1 MTRSNTKLNRA
12 AEILLVQRSTTSTH
26 THTHTHVRKHTHAN
40 EYGHAMPHTLMQ
52 TSARTHTHT
61 HFSALL
67 PSPLP
72 PCPFIPVWL
81 ERSVHVWEKGSQ
93 DPQTPPVRAQTR
105 THLTSRHACNCLVR
119 SFLLCPH
126 CPHWHTQQS
135 AFASY
140 FTVRETHSKPD
151 TISCRTPSYSSVH
164 PPPLKLHGSIQMES
178 IILCYQCYVSS

>member
-1 MTRSNTKLNRA
+1 MTRSNTKLNKA
-12 AEILLVQRSTTSTH
+12 AEILLVQRSTTSTY
-26 THTHTHVRKHTHAN
+26 THTYTHMLACTHTN
-40 EYGHAMPHTLMQ
+40 EYGHAMR
-52 TSARTHTHT
+52 ARTHTHMCMCT

-126 CPHWHTQQS
+126 CPHWHTTCKHTK
-135 AFASY
+135 A
-140 FTVRETHSKPD
+140 
-151 TISCRTPSYSSVH
+151 PSR
-164 PPPLKLHGSIQMES
+164 LTLW
-178 IILCYQCYVSS
+178 